1 MTWLVEMLQELG
13 IGDKDAAGTLL
24 RYGVRSVEGLWDLQ
38 EEDFN
43 KMRNE
48 FNLKPVTARKLMAKL
63 KQERVRPCLLEI
75 FAHHPTENLTLCFP
89 QPAAAKAAAAPRVEA
104 NTSVADLVPQRRH
117 QRHERSLVSH
127 PDKGGQVARNNH
139 FDESFEL
146 SDAESV
152 DLVDISAEEDF
163 LQDEAQEAAG
173 GNSNIESGAAG
184 AAETIT
190 SASTGGE
197 QIQVAAEQ
205 GEESS
210 GESASGEERQRIG
223 AEELTAQES
232 SSPCSSSCS
241 PPSSVD
247 GEASAEAAEEAG
259 AGRAGAE
266 EEEAGARME
275 GEEVEEVRELLNFVA
290 ESVPPPLLL
299 AGSGGSGEE

>member
-1 MTWLVEMLQELG
+1 MQADADVAAAAIPAVEDMTWLVEMLQELG

-63 KQERVRPCLLEI
+63 KQER
-75 FAHHPTENLTLCFP
+75 
-89 QPAAAKAAAAPRVEA
+89 PAAAKAAAAPRVEA
-104 NTSVADLVPQRRH
+104 NTSVADLVP
-117 QRHERSLVSH
+117 
-127 PDKGGQVARNNH
+127 QVARNNH

-247 GEASAEAAEEAG
+247 GEASAEAAQRQHKG
-259 AGRAGAE
+259 QQTRTTYD
-266 EEEAGARME
+266 ARTAQ
-275 GEEVEEVRELLNFVA
+275 VREA
-290 ESVPPPLLL
+290 HT
-299 AGSGGSGEE
+299 